1 MERIEL
7 EVADIHSAA
16 QPAEAFSLILKEK
29 EGNRYVPVI
38 IGMSEARAIL
48 VEMNQSPTRRPLT
61 HELFITLADQ
71 YGCSLVEVD
80 IIHYENGVYYAD
92 MLLLSAESKTFHID
106 ARPSD
111 AVAIALKLH
120 APIFMKADI
129 FAANAQQ
136 EEPEEELEFSELAEA
151 FRSPAPPP
159 DEDPSAAHPDYF
171 INQKL
176 SEMSVPEL
184 EDLLQGAIESEDY
197 ELAAKIQSELDRRK

>member
-92 MLLLSAESKTFHID
+92 MMLLSAESKTFHID

-136 EEPEEELEFSELAEA
+136 EEPVEELDFSELAEA
-151 FRSPAPPP
+151 FRSPAPAP
-159 DEDPSAAHPDYF
+159 DEDPSAAHPDHF

-184 EDLLQGAIESEDY
+184 EDLLQGAVESEDY
-197 ELAAKIQSELDRRK
+197 ELAAKIQSELDRRR